1 MRRQSKRPGFYW
13 VYIVR
18 CRLGTYYVGCTN
30 DLEKRIKR
38 HNTGQGAKYL
48 RGRGPVELVY
58 RTKCPTFAAAL
69 RLEWKIKQLSH
80 SDKERLLSQYSAQA
94 ALTAR
99 QDPKSTNA
107 DKRKNMNEINEKEFL
122 RLASK
127 GGLIPVFREIPGDLE
142 TPVSAYFKISKANK
156 YSFLLESV
164 EGGEKLA
171 RYSFLAAA
179 PECVLES
186 KGRVAKII
194 RFTKKGPV
202 AHAAPFR
209 DSPLEIVRELI
220 SKYNYVNIS
229 GLPGFSGGFVGYLGY
244 DMVRFFENLP
254 EKTEDDLGLP
264 DMVLMLAK
272 DLLIFDH
279 LHHTIKVISCT
290 EIDSHDDRLTKIR
303 KFRQAHKRIAK
314 MVGLLSAPLPKLKRA
329 RQKSSS
335 AEAKAT
341 ADLSKTKYESM
352 VSRAKEEIRSGEI
365 IQVVLSQRFKVD
377 CPIDSI
383 ELYRTLRNLN
393 PSPYMYLL
401 NLDGLNIVGSSP
413 ELLMRCENGIVET
426 RPIAGTRPRGHS
438 LEDDLRLEQELLNDP
453 KERAEHVMLVDLG
466 RNDLGRVCREGSVRV
481 TDLMSV
487 ERFSHVMHIVSNVR
501 GELAEGQDA
510 LSALQSVFPAGTL
523 SGAPKVRA
531 MQIIEELETKRRGP
545 YGGCVGYFSFSG
557 NIDTCITIR
566 TIVLSKGSAYIQA
579 GAGIVA
585 DSDPFTEY
593 NETLNKAKAQ
603 IKALQLAQR
612 R

>member
-1 MRRQSKRPGFYW
+1 MRRKLKRRGTYW

-38 HNTGQGAKYL
+38 HNNGQGAKYL
-48 RGRGPVELVY
+48 RGRAPVELVY
-58 RTKCPTFAAAL
+58 KTSCGTFSAAL
-69 RLEWKIKQLSH
+69 SLEWKIKQLSH
-80 SDKERLLSQYSAQA
+80 SDKEKLLLQHSVPA
-94 ALTAR
+94 ALTAK
-99 QDPKSTNA
+99 QDTKLSF
-107 DKRKNMNEINEKEFL
+107 DCKRKNMKEISEKEFL
-122 RLASK
+122 SLASK
-127 GGLIPVFREIPGDLE
+127 GGRIPVFREIAGDLE
-142 TPVSAYFKISKANK
+142 TPVSAYFKISKGNK

-179 PECVLES
+179 PECVVES
-186 KGRVAKII
+186 KGRIAKII
-194 RFTKKGPV
+194 RFTQKGPV
-202 AHAAPFR
+202 ARICPFR

-229 GLPGFSGGFVGYLGY
+229 GLPGFTGGFVGYLGY

-254 EKTEDDLGLP
+254 EKTDDDLGLP

-279 LHHTIKVISCT
+279 LHHTIKVISCA
-290 EIDSHDDRLTKIR
+290 EIDNQDDQTTKIR
-303 KFRQAHKRIAK
+303 KFKQAHKRITG
-314 MVGLLSAPLPKLKRA
+314 MVSLLSAPLPRIKRA
-329 RQKSSS
+329 RRHSF
-335 AEAKAT
+335 AGEVKAV
-341 ADLSKTKYESM
+341 ADLSKSKYESM

-365 IQVVLSQRFKVD
+365 IQVVLSQRFKVE
-377 CPIDSI
+377 CPVDSI

-401 NLDGLNIVGSSP
+401 NLDGLSIVGSSP
-413 ELLMRCENGIVET
+413 ELLMRCESGIVET
-426 RPIAGTRPRGHS
+426 RPIAGTKPRGRS
-438 LEDDLRLEQELLNDP
+438 AEEDLRLEKELLNDP

-466 RNDLGRVCREGSVRV
+466 RNDLGRVCREGSVKV
-481 TDLMSV
+481 TDLMLV

-566 TIVLSKGSAYIQA
+566 TIVLSKGFAYIQA

-593 NETLNKAKAQ
+593 TETLNKAKAQ
-603 IKALQLAQR
+603 IKALQLAQQR
-612 R
+612 